1 MLKIKHVTL
10 SFGKKNIFNDL
21 SLNFEEGEI
30 VGLVAPNGT
39 GKSTLINII
48 LNNLTPQA
56 GFVEYNGLRYK
67 NEHDIVKLHK
77 EICAFPDQSDLFSF
91 MTGRDH
97 LNLYANLWNN
107 SRVSINEIINE
118 LNMNAYVDQKVETY
132 SLGMKQRLCFAM
144 VVSADTPVML
154 LDEVMNGLDPEN
166 VSLVS
171 KILVK
176 LKEKKKTI
184 IMASHLLQNLQTYAD
199 RILFLK
205 DGRVIREFD
214 NRRENNQYLKIKA
227 SPEISKLLTHLKYE
241 KLPDGLILI
250 PISKE
255 HTDVLEKTTT
265 KLLQHNIQYSVSR
278 ISIEDLFSKIYG
290 ID

>member
-10 SFGKKNIFNDL
+10 SFGKKKIFNDL
-21 SLNFEEGEI
+21 SLNFEEGKI

-48 LNNLTPQA
+48 LNNLTPQG

-67 NEHDIVKLHK
+67 NEHNIVKLHK
-77 EICAFPDQSDLFSF
+77 QMCAFPDQSDLFLF

-97 LNLYANLWNN
+97 LKLYANLWNN
-107 SRVSINEIINE
+107 SKIDINEIINE
-118 LNMNAYVDQKVETY
+118 LNMNAYVDHKVETY

-144 VVSADTPVML
+144 VVAADTPVML
-154 LDEVMNGLDPEN
+154 LDEVMNGLDPQN

-171 KILVK
+171 KLLVN

-184 IMASHLLQNLQTYAD
+184 IMASHLLQNLQMYAD

-205 DGRVIREFD
+205 DGGVIQDFD
-214 NRRENNQYLKIKA
+214 NRKQNSQYLKVRA
-227 SPEISKLLTHLKYE
+227 SLEISKLLMHLKYE
-241 KLPDGLILI
+241 KLSDGLILI
-250 PISKE
+250 PISKNNAG
-255 HTDVLEKTTT
+255 VLEKVTAE
-265 KLLQHNIQYSVSR
+265 LLQHNVSFSVGR
-278 ISIEDLFSKIYG
+278 ISIENLFDKIYG
-290 ID
+290 VN

>member
-21 SLNFEEGEI
+21 SLDFEEGEI

-67 NEHDIVKLHK
+67 KEHDIVKLHK

-205 DGRVIREFD
+205 DGGVIQDFD
-214 NRRENNQYLKIKA
+214 NRKQNSQYLKVRA
-227 SPEISKLLTHLKYE
+227 SLEISKLLIHLKYE
-241 KLPDGLILI
+241 KLSDGLILI
-250 PISKE
+250 PISE
-255 HTDVLEKTTT
+255 NNAGVLEKVTAE
-265 KLLQHNIQYSVSR
+265 LLQHNVSFSVGR
-278 ISIEDLFSKIYG
+278 ISIENLFDKIYG
-290 ID
+290 VN